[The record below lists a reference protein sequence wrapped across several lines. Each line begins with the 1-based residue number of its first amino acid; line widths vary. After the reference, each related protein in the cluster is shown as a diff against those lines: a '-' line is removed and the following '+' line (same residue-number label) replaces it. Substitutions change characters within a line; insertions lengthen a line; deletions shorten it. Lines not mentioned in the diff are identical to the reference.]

1 MIEFLSL
8 KPEAFGLD
16 ISDLS
21 LRIAKLKKRG
31 KFFRLVSW
39 GEAKIKPGIV
49 EQGEIKNEDALAGII
64 KQLLANVKGERIK
77 TKYVAACLP
86 EKKAFLQVIQ
96 MPKMKEEEL
105 KTAVPFEAENYVP
118 LPVETVYLDF
128 QVIPYSSQSDRLNIL
143 IAALP
148 KKIVDPYVSCFR
160 KAGLI
165 PMALEVESQSIVRA
179 VVKNEISPFPLLII
193 DFGRSTT
200 SFIVFSGYSLRFT
213 SSVSVSSHKLTE
225 TISKTLKLDL
235 NEAEKLKLKHGLKD
249 EKALKAIT
257 PLLIDLVE
265 QAKKCINYYHSHNGK
280 IEKILLCGNGANL
293 KGLSDFIS
301 SELRIPVELANPWVN
316 ILSSPLKEVPGLP
329 FKESLGYTTV
339 LGLALRG
346 IDKKS

>member
-1 MIEFLSL
+1 MIELLSL

-31 KFFRLVSW
+31 KFFSLVSW
-39 GEAKIKPGIV
+39 GEAKIRPGIV
-49 EQGEIKNEDALAGII
+49 EDGEIKDEDALAGII
-64 KQLLANVKGERIK
+64 KQTLAKIKGERIK
-77 TKYVAACLP
+77 TKYLIASLP
-86 EKKAFLQVIQ
+86 EKKAFLQVIE

-105 KTAVPFEAENYVP
+105 KTSVPFEAENYIP
-118 LPVETVYLDF
+118 LPIEKVYLDF
-128 QVIPYSSQSDRLNIL
+128 QTVPSSNQIDHLNIL

-148 KKIVDPYVSCFR
+148 KKIVDPYVSCLG

-200 SFIVFSGYSLRFT
+200 SFIVFSVYSPRFT
-213 SSVSVSSHKLTE
+213 SSVPISSQKLTE
-225 TISKTLKLDL
+225 AISKTLKLSL
-235 NEAEKLKLKHGLKD
+235 NEAEKLKLKQGLKD
-249 EKALKAIT
+249 EKALKAMT
-257 PLLIDLVE
+257 PLLIDLIG
-265 QAKKCINYYHSHNGK
+265 QAKKCINYNRTQSGEIK
-280 IEKILLCGNGANL
+280 KILLCGSGSNL

-301 SELRIPVELANPWVN
+301 SELKITVGLVNPWMN
-316 ILSSPLKEVPGLP
+316 ILSSSLKEVPELS
-329 FKESLGYTTV
+329 FKESLGYTTA

-346 IDKKS
+346 VKK

>member
-1 MIEFLSL
+1 MDFLSL

-16 ISDLS
+16 ISDLC

-31 KFFRLVSW
+31 RFFRLVSW
-39 GEAKIKPGIV
+39 GEEKIKSGIV
-49 EQGEIKNEDALAGII
+49 EQGEIKNEDVLAGII
-64 KQLLANVKGERIK
+64 KQLLTKVKGERIT
-77 TKYVAACLP
+77 TKYVVASLP

-96 MPKMKEEEL
+96 MPKMEQEEL

-118 LPVETVYLDF
+118 LPIEKVYLDF
-128 QVIPYSSQSDRLNIL
+128 QTVPCSNQIDHLDIL
-143 IAALP
+143 IAAIP

-179 VVKNEISPFPLLII
+179 VVKNEIGPFPLLII
-193 DFGRSTT
+193 DFGRSAT
-200 SFIVFSGYSLRFT
+200 SFIVFSNYSLRFT
-213 SSVSVSSHKLTE
+213 SSVSISSQKLTE
-225 TISKTLKLDL
+225 VISKTLKLSLDK
-235 NEAEKLKLKHGLKD
+235 AEELKLKYGLKD
-249 EKALKAIT
+249 EKISKPAT

-280 IEKILLCGNGANL
+280 IEKILLCGKGVNL
-293 KGLSDFIS
+293 KGLSDFIY
-301 SELRIPVELANPWVN
+301 SELKIPVELANPWVN
-316 ILSSPLKEVPGLP
+316 ILLSPLKEAPGLP

-346 IDKKS
+346 IKR

>member
-31 KFFRLVSW
+31 RFFRLASW

-49 EQGEIKNEDALAGII
+49 EQGEIKNEDVLSGII
-64 KQLLANVKGERIK
+64 KQTLAKVKGERIK
-77 TKYVAACLP
+77 TKYLIASLP
-86 EKKAFLQVIQ
+86 EKKAFLQVIG

-105 KTAVPFEAENYVP
+105 KRSVPFEAENYIP
-118 LPVETVYLDF
+118 LPIEKVYLDF
-128 QVIPYSSQSDRLNIL
+128 QTVSSSNQADHSDIL

-148 KKIVDPYVSCFR
+148 KKTVDPYVSCFR

-165 PMALEVESQSIVRA
+165 PMALEVESQSVVRA

-193 DFGRSTT
+193 DFRKSTT
-200 SFIVFSGYSLRFT
+200 NFIVFSDYSLRFT
-213 SSVSVSSHKLTE
+213 SSDSTSSQKLTE
-225 TISKTLKLDL
+225 IISKTLKLSL
-235 NEAEKLKLKHGLKD
+235 NEAEKLKLKSGLKD
-249 EKALKAIT
+249 EKVLKAIT
-257 PLLIDLVE
+257 PLLIGLMG
-265 QAKKCINYYHSHNGK
+265 QAKKCINYHRSRNGEIK
-280 IEKILLCGNGANL
+280 KILLCGNEANL

-301 SELRIPVELANPWVN
+301 SELKITVELVNPWIN
-316 ILSSPLKEVPGLP
+316 ILPSPLKEVPEMS
-329 FKESLGYTTV
+329 FKESLSYTTV

-346 IDKKS
+346 IKK

>member
-39 GEAKIKPGIV
+39 GEAKIRPGII
-49 EQGEIKNEDALAGII
+49 EQGEIKDEDVLSGII
-64 KQLLANVKGERIK
+64 KQTLIKVKGERIK
-77 TKYVAACLP
+77 TKYLIASLP
-86 EKKAFLQVIQ
+86 EKKAFLQVIK

-105 KTAVPFEAENYVP
+105 KTSVPFEAENYIP
-118 LPVETVYLDF
+118 LPIEKVYLDF
-128 QVIPYSSQSDRLNIL
+128 QIVSSSNQIDHLDIL

-148 KKIVDPYVSCFR
+148 KKIVDPYASCFK

-179 VVKNEISPFPLLII
+179 VIKNEISPFPLLII
-193 DFGRSTT
+193 DLGRSTT
-200 SFIVFSGYSLRFT
+200 SFIVFSGYSPRFT
-213 SSVSVSSHKLTE
+213 SSVSISSQELTE
-225 TISKTLKLDL
+225 AISKTLKLSL

-249 EKALKAIT
+249 EKALKAMT
-257 PLLIDLVE
+257 PLLIDLMG
-265 QAKKCINYYHSHNGK
+265 QAKKCIDYHHSHNGGIK
-280 IEKILLCGNGANL
+280 KILLCGNGANL
-293 KGLSDFIS
+293 KGLSAFVS
-301 SELRIPVELANPWVN
+301 SELKITVELANPWMN
-316 ILSSPLKEVPGLP
+316 ILPSSLKEVPGLS
-329 FKESLGYTTV
+329 FKESLGYTTA

-346 IDKKS
+346 IKK